1 MQGHAG
7 TYRDIE
13 GNEGE
18 CREYRRIQG
27 NTGESKGFQGN
38 TGKYMGIGTIK
49 KNIGEYRI
57 RKDVFI
63 RENG

>member
-18 CREYRRIQG
+18 CG
-27 NTGESKGFQGN
+27 NTGE
-38 TGKYMGIGTIK
+38 YRVIGIQ
-49 KNIGEYRI
+49 KNLGEYRL